1 MGFVER
7 AFTPPGTGGREAQA
21 IIAQAEARDAM
32 AALAAPKPM
41 PNLPSISAAPPAPPQ
56 FSPGQSPGSRQRS
69 QLTATTMLGAAATG
83 GGQPGGQLAQKKAT
97 GTMLGA

>member
-21 IIAQAEARDAM
+21 IIAQAEARDAA

-56 FSPGQSPGSRQRS
+56 FAAGQSPGAKKS
-69 QLTATTMLGAAATG
+69 QATASTMLGAAATG
-83 GGQPGGQLAQKKAT
+83 GGQPGGQLAQKRAS
-97 GTMLGA
+97 GASVLG